1 MRQLH
6 FLSAVLITSLPAL
19 LASIGGCGSEAGT
32 GGSTLPPPAKA
43 TPFAAEGTFTNC
55 AAGSAGPNGNVF
67 LNGGGFQPGTLTLK
81 TDGSK
86 VTADFAVGYGSAPAR
101 SIEFESQGPAS
112 ATLASAQQ
120 LDAFAGICVTGPG
133 EPEPPYPATLSANEG
148 SLIYSSRTA
157 FLWVNGTLAGKLGA
171 CGEQSTPK
179 TLWVACGD
187 GPTVAAADVGESA
200 SAEALP
206 VGTYSCDSFIA
217 TDTHSG
223 GETLYGGTGG
233 AGTLTLARSSTGVT
247 ATYRKDSTLE
257 ATLELDAVGQ
267 GTAVARPGQSLS
279 TFCNPAVAQTAALPI
294 TAASLEVNK
303 AALSLSFV
311 GTMPT
316 DSTCPDTQIVGNVT
330 CYAP

>member
-1 MRQLH
+1 MRKLN
-6 FLSAVLITSLPAL
+6 FVPVLLVTSLPAL
-19 LASIGGCGSEAGT
+19 LASMSGCGSEAGT
-32 GGSTLPPPAKA
+32 GGSTFPPPSEA

-55 AAGSAGPNGNVF
+55 AAGTAGPNGNVF
-67 LNGGGFQPGTLTLK
+67 LNGGGFQPGKLTLK

-120 LDAFAGICVTGPG
+120 WDAFAGICVTGPG
-133 EPEPPYPATLSANEG
+133 EPEPPYAATLSANEG

-157 FLWVNGTLAGKLGA
+157 FLWVNGTLAGRLGA

-187 GPTVAAADVGESA
+187 GPAVAPADVAEPS

-206 VGTYSCDSFIA
+206 VGTYSCDSFID
-217 TDTHSG
+217 TDTHLG
-223 GETLYGGTGG
+223 GQTLYIATGG
-233 AGTLTLARSSTGVT
+233 SGTLTLARSSTGVT
-247 ATYRKDSTLE
+247 ATYQKDSTLE
-257 ATLELDAVGQ
+257 ATLELDAIGQ
-267 GTAVARPGQSLS
+267 GTAIARPGQSLR
-279 TFCNPAVAQTAALPI
+279 TYCNPAAAQTDTLPI

-316 DSTCPDTQIVGNVT
+316 DSACPDTQIVGNVT
-330 CYAP
+330 CYAR